1 MNRNPFPK
9 GYPANDR
16 HQVVK
21 PAFQGAFLLAFN
33 RRGSSSVFFLTT
45 GVTMLGIHNL
55 DNYFGIQP
63 VLKNINFNFIGLVKR
78 KVVE

>member
-1 MNRNPFPK
+1 
-9 GYPANDR
+9 
-16 HQVVK
+16 
-21 PAFQGAFLLAFN
+21 
-33 RRGSSSVFFLTT
+33 
-45 GVTMLGIHNL
+45 MLGIHNL